1 MVPRVAGSNPVFHPY
16 FLIIMSW
23 FNKSTFNWSKILTL
37 NDLEDLIKMSFQ
49 DKILIFKHSTRCS
62 ISSMAKNRIES
73 GNISAIENC
82 YLLDLLSHR
91 EISNKIESIFSV
103 KHESPQVLII
113 KEGKCI
119 QHLSHLDINWLNIK

>member
-1 MVPRVAGSNPVFHPY
+1 
-16 FLIIMSW
+16 
-23 FNKSTFNWSKILTL
+23 
-37 NDLEDLIKMSFQ
+37 
-49 DKILIFKHSTRCS
+49 
-62 ISSMAKNRIES
+62 MAKNRIES
-73 GNISAIENC
+73 GNISSIENC

-119 QHLSHLDINWLNIK
+119 QHLSHQDINWLNIK